1 MGGKNNGSIL
11 DFTYHPGLPCLLRG
25 NSFNS
30 VLKSYPAIKVLRH
43 ELEIQNVPVDSES
56 TAAAWLLTSPTKP
69 IGVFGCYDDPSIGAI
84 SALKELG
91 FKAGQVKVFG
101 FNAGPPALAA
111 IRVWLDD
118 GLHVLQLRRR
128 RPGRV
133 LHHPADRCRGLEV
146 APGRAADP
154 AHSRN
159 AKQRGVVR
167 GKVREHLVAHG
178 AIASLEKIRQV
189 GIVPMGN
196 QEVRAE
202 VPIVE
207 VRNLSKRF
215 GAVKALTDVSLQVR
229 AGEVCGLVG
238 ANGAGKSTLIRVLA
252 GAHQPD
258 SGTILIDG
266 SSVSIRDPAHATELG
281 LNFIHQELSLVP
293 KMTALQN
300 LTLGLKKPSHAGA
313 FIDWRATEREV
324 APVAE
329 RLNMGFRLST
339 KVQQLSIADQWL
351 VAIGRALLRRARV
364 IAMDEATAS
373 LSDDE
378 TQRLFRLIRE
388 LADSGVAILY
398 VTHRLHEVTELCDT
412 VTVFRDGR
420 SVRSLRRSEVSRPVL
435 VQEIIGR
442 RLETT
447 GYEPRIETSNDKALL
462 EVKHLVRRPSVR
474 DVSFSVHAGE
484 VLGLAGLVGA
494 GRTEVARLIF
504 GADRAESGEI
514 WLDGERLDSLTP
526 PRAVDKGIALVPEE
540 RRTQGLILSESVML
554 NVNLSSLQALR
565 LAPRSPFIS
574 KKRGRERAHTQV
586 NNLGIKTP
594 GVNTRVSQ
602 LSGGNQ
608 QKVVIA
614 KWLVRAVKILILDE
628 PTRGVDV
635 STRAEMYLT
644 IRRLAAEGRG
654 VLMISSEFDEFA
666 LCCDRVLVMAE
677 GRIVGSLT
685 GAEITENR
693 ILELS
698 YGSSVSSGVLSE

>member
-1 MGGKNNGSIL
+1 
-11 DFTYHPGLPCLLRG
+11 
-25 NSFNS
+25 
-30 VLKSYPAIKVLRH
+30 
-43 ELEIQNVPVDSES
+43 
-56 TAAAWLLTSPTKP
+56 
-69 IGVFGCYDDPSIGAI
+69 
-84 SALKELG
+84 
-91 FKAGQVKVFG
+91 
-101 FNAGPPALAA
+101 
-111 IRVWLDD
+111 
-118 GLHVLQLRRR
+118 
-128 RPGRV
+128 
-133 LHHPADRCRGLEV
+133 
-146 APGRAADP
+146 
-154 AHSRN
+154 
-159 AKQRGVVR
+159 
-167 GKVREHLVAHG
+167 
-178 AIASLEKIRQV
+178 
-189 GIVPMGN
+189 
-196 QEVRAE
+196 
-202 VPIVE
+202 
-207 VRNLSKRF
+207 
-215 GAVKALTDVSLQVR
+215 
-229 AGEVCGLVG
+229 
-238 ANGAGKSTLIRVLA
+238 
-252 GAHQPD
+252 
-258 SGTILIDG
+258 
-266 SSVSIRDPAHATELG
+266 
-281 LNFIHQELSLVP
+281 
-293 KMTALQN
+293 
-300 LTLGLKKPSHAGA
+300 
-313 FIDWRATEREV
+313 
-324 APVAE
+324 
-329 RLNMGFRLST
+329 MGFRLST

-351 VAIGRALLRRARV
+351 VAIGRALLRQARV

-378 TQRLFRLIRE
+378 SQRLFRLIRE

-412 VTVFRDGR
+412 VTVFRDGC
-420 SVRSLRRSEVSRPVL
+420 SVRSLRRSEVNRPVL

-447 GYEPRIETSNDKALL
+447 GYEPRIETSQDKALL
-462 EVKHLVRRPSVR
+462 DVKHLVRRPSVR
-474 DVSFSVHAGE
+474 DVSFSVYAGE

-574 KKRGRERAHTQV
+574 KKRGRERAQAQV
-586 NNLGIKTP
+586 TNLGIKTP

-685 GAEITENR
+685 GTEITENR